1 MTTVHDS
8 YSILNT
14 NEKDL
19 LTVQRFFILYIEIY
33 TMLLLFIVFAFA
45 AVAVFFFTF
54 VLFCFASDF
63 LRIPHLADH

>member
-45 AVAVFFFTF
+45 AVAVFFSLSFCF
-54 VLFCFASDF
+54 VL
-63 LRIPHLADH
+63 LRTS